1 MSGKTINGYTLG
13 AEISSTASAT
23 VHFAAT
29 PEAPDKPQGLVF
41 KTYATDQPPGPR
53 RAALFNAFQSAI
65 EAQQAAHAKAPGRWV
80 AVRATGLI
88 KAPPKIRGIDNPA
101 VTAAYLVTDYYPR
114 TLARIIDAR
123 LELDLR
129 AIHAF
134 TRGVIDAL
142 VALDAAAGRSHGA
155 LTAGNIFIGG
165 NGPLRKSPIL
175 LTEPA
180 PLSGVTPQQAR
191 VADNR
196 ALGTLIATLIR
207 RRQHTGWPIEDGPEW
222 TSLGKH
228 KRAWLDFCNY
238 LLDPH
243 PAPEAATLDELQR
256 RFAKLGGRGMR
267 TRTKIL
273 IPVAALLV
281 LASPFAALRFA
292 PFEKIPE
299 SLQEFAIKLGNLPP
313 DVEEVPPEF
322 AQLCDIW
329 YDWFGSLC
337 AEAGNTR
344 NAGRW
349 GADPWLR
356 EHVLVHTTPEARAAL
371 DPRVLTDDN
380 RNLENLRANP
390 PESAKRGLV
399 VRRVKQA
406 HATLEKLAGSFVE
419 WPGANTLAQT
429 AERFEKLGLAAAAE
443 ELRAPEFISLPSIN
457 SGRLPANIT
466 RRLSTLETA
475 ADAERAWAATSQKLD
490 TLDSTNDPVLKGL
503 RTREIARTAA
513 APLAGIPAK
522 LAETASALDA
532 RVAFVRVDWA
542 GNIGRQRWLA
552 ESFVRNHTGPATDE
566 TLARWDSEIRDY
578 YIVTPDED
586 PRRAPALDT
595 AVTAAD
601 TALRNLANEEA
612 NLGSGTEVSA
622 PLAREQTALA
632 ADLNTLRAEQVLKK
646 DIPVAREKTTAL
658 QNRYTALAAQ
668 IAAALDELHPDPVEW
683 LARMRAANVG
693 PSAVLNAEWARRRET
708 LLTDITADRLAA
720 NENAFRDLRT
730 RVRQTRE
737 FLSGLDGPQVAG
749 GVKPTDLAKTD
760 PAITAQTNAADAAQ
774 KEELFTKLLA
784 ETQWTANGTPAQTLA
799 EFAATTAVRGNTEA
813 LAAWREAA
821 TRLAHELQG
830 LQSALNQGYAWN
842 EKIGATDQTLGDNF
856 ARASTNVTAST
867 VTAGG
872 SPSKI
877 FGECRLIQSLQN
889 ETNRA
894 TLAQTAASPA
904 SLSVPL
910 SAWRRLDALPDWPA
924 SVEELDTESTL
935 EKDLIEHIEKSPA
948 FLIPP
953 NDSSSDEK
961 QKTEAYLAELKA
973 KRLALITDAAPKRW
987 CRGYAQ
993 IPVEH
998 TPDVIARMD
1007 AFGVKPE
1014 DLTGLDRFDYLLAQ
1028 AKQTRWAR
1036 LTETDARDQ
1045 RNTFVTNARAA
1056 LSGSSDHSALRTPHS
1071 ALDGFLT
1078 EAAGINLEPTG
1089 ERTTPAD
1096 IGPGRIGW
1104 TGEFSDDM
1112 RAATYRWTDLRG
1124 NEHIQKYL
1132 LVEPEAGVPFFL
1144 STTAVSVGEFIALI
1158 EGRPEGRA
1166 VIDAMP
1172 AWIADVSGGI
1182 DTDFRPGPQPW
1193 RVLAPRRLTA
1203 TRLNDSRM
1211 SLNTRWQAFLD
1222 PRWPEPYY
1230 APGITPPAPPTPNAP
1245 MQNLP
1250 PAAARVFTERILGA
1264 RLPTTEEWSGIVEL
1278 FAGKLARP
1286 DAPGANF
1293 TDATWLAQRDHL
1305 VKNGALFEFPWPDSG
1320 AYAPPGSPPSTV
1332 QTHSTAPAYAPQQN
1346 DGMLWFADVNA
1357 DAAQNETGFAH
1368 LFGNVATL
1376 LHDPLA
1382 AAGGSYSVAGGSAI
1396 SPATIDPKKTYP
1408 LPAESEGYADIG
1420 IRPVFDASKSMIIRG
1435 QLMMLLRKQ
1444 PYVRQSARSD

>member
-1 MSGKTINGYTLG
+1 MPPGKTINGYTLG

-23 VHFAAT
+23 VHFAASSGV
-29 PEAPDKPQGLVF
+29 PDKPQGLAF

-53 RAALFNAFQSAI
+53 RAALFTAFQSAI

-80 AVRATGLI
+80 AVRATGLV

-142 VALDAAAGRSHGA
+142 VALDAAAGRPHGA

-165 NGPLRKSPIL
+165 NGPLRKSPVL

-180 PLSGVTPQQAR
+180 PLSGVTTQQAR

-243 PAPEAATLDELQR
+243 PAPDTATLDELQR

-281 LASPFAALRFA
+281 LSSPFAALRFA

-337 AEAGNTR
+337 AEAGNAR
-344 NAGRW
+344 NAPRW
-349 GADPWLR
+349 GADTWLR
-356 EHVLVHTTPEARAAL
+356 ENVLVHITPEARAAL
-371 DPRVLTDDN
+371 DPRVLTEDN

-406 HATLEKLAGSFVE
+406 HATLEKLAASFVE

-443 ELRAPEFISLPSIN
+443 ELRAPEFTNLPSIN

-466 RRLSTLETA
+466 RRLNTLETA
-475 ADAERAWAATSQKLD
+475 AAAERAWAATAQKLD
-490 TLDSTNDPVLKGL
+490 TLDATNDPVLKGL
-503 RTREIARTAA
+503 RPREITAAAA
-513 APLAGIPAK
+513 APLAELPAK
-522 LAETASALDA
+522 LAETAPALDT
-532 RVAFVRVDWA
+532 RVAFVRGDWA
-542 GNIGRQRWLA
+542 GGIGQKRWLA

-566 TLARWDSEIRDY
+566 TLARWDAEIRDY

-595 AVTAAD
+595 AVTAAA
-601 TALRNLANEEA
+601 TALRNLTNEEA
-612 NLGSGTEVSA
+612 SLGGGTEVSA
-622 PLAREQTALA
+622 PLTREQTALT
-632 ADLNTLRAEQVLKK
+632 ADLNALRAEQVLKK
-646 DIPVAREKTTAL
+646 DIPVAREKTATL

-668 IAAALDELHPDPVEW
+668 IAIALDELHPNPVEW
-683 LARMRAANVG
+683 LARVRAANVG
-693 PSAVLNAEWARRRET
+693 PSAVLNAEWARRRDA

-749 GVKPTDLAKTD
+749 GVKPPDLVKTD
-760 PAITAQTNAADAAQ
+760 SAITAQTNAADAAQ

-799 EFAATTAVRGNTEA
+799 EFAATTAVRGNTET

-821 TRLAHELQG
+821 TKLAHELQD

-856 ARASTNVTAST
+856 ARASANVAATAVTAE
-867 VTAGG
+867 G

-877 FGECRLIQSLQN
+877 FAECRLIQSLQT
-889 ETNRA
+889 ETDRA

-910 SAWRRLDALPDWPA
+910 SAWRRLDALPDWPV
-924 SVEELDTESTL
+924 SVEELDTEITL
-935 EKDLIEHIEKSPA
+935 EKGLVEHIEKSPA
-948 FLIPP
+948 FSTPP
-953 NDSSSDEK
+953 GDSATDEK
-961 QKTEAYLAELKA
+961 QKAEALLAELKA
-973 KRLALITDAAPKRW
+973 KRLALITAAAPKRW
-987 CRGYAQ
+987 RRGYAQ

-1007 AFGVKPE
+1007 AFGVKPD

-1045 RNTFVTNARAA
+1045 RNTFVTNARAIPEVTA
-1056 LSGSSDHSALRTPHS
+1056 RAELSAFVG
-1071 ALDGFLT
+1071 
-1078 EAAGINLEPTG
+1078 EAQNINLEPTG
-1089 ERTTPAD
+1089 EKTTPAD

-1104 TGEFSDDM
+1104 AGEFSDDM

-1124 NEHIQKYL
+1124 NAHIQKYL

-1144 STTAVSVGEFIALI
+1144 STTSVSVGEFIALI

-1172 AWIADVSGGI
+1172 AWIGDVSGGI

-1193 RVLAPRRLTA
+1193 RVLAQRRTTA

-1230 APGITPPAPPTPNAP
+1230 APGITPPSPPTPNAP

-1278 FAGKLARP
+1278 FAKKLARP

-1320 AYAPPGSPPSTV
+1320 AYAPPGAPSPTV
-1332 QTHSTAPAYAPQQN
+1332 QTHSTAPAYAPEQN
-1346 DGMLWFADVNA
+1346 DGALWFSDVNA
-1357 DAAQNETGFAH
+1357 ASAQNETGFAH
-1368 LFGNVATL
+1368 LFGNVAIL

-1382 AAGGSYSVAGGSAI
+1382 AAGGAYSVAGGSAI

-1408 LPAESEGYADIG
+1408 LPAESEGYADVG
-1420 IRPVFDASKSMIIRG
+1420 IRPAFDASKSMIIRG

-1444 PYVRQSARSD
+1444 PYVRQQQ